1 MRHIRAKTFQH
12 PPCDLMSEFFSSHEL
27 LNLEEELRAANQAVY
42 VHKNSKDG
50 LAKSFKAL
58 SLRTG
63 WAIYLW
69 ASEQGLMNLKSS
81 EPPAPKTSSFTEAI
95 KFALARKHFSV
106 FIFPINDKE
115 SWLEAKLYFS
125 NFPSQFDGVVKCL
138 FILSKDKEHPF
149 LLKSGKLVKLNM
161 GLDGNFV
168 LRNGSWISANDLP

>member
-1 MRHIRAKTFQH
+1 
-12 PPCDLMSEFFSSHEL
+12 MSEFLSSHEL
-27 LNLEEELRAANQAVY
+27 INLEEELRAADQALY
-42 VHKNSKDG
+42 VNKNSKEG

-69 ASEQGLMNLKSS
+69 DNDQGLMNLKSS
-81 EPPAPKTSSFTEAI
+81 EPPAPKTKSFNEAI

-106 FIFPINDKE
+106 FIFPINDKD
-115 SWLEAKLYFS
+115 SWLEAKVYFTS
-125 NFPSQFDGVVKCL
+125 NPDKFDGVVKCL
-138 FILSKDKEHPF
+138 FILANDKEHPF

-168 LRNGSWISANDLP
+168 LRDGSWISANDIP